1 MDSPPLLFSSSHFRR
16 ICADL
21 AARYAINRRTLD
33 RCGCESP
40 RRGPSVDPLNTIG
53 MERRGGNFEVAS
65 FERIIYYPS
74 LFSGIRFEVIISS
87 RKRWLRSFLQ
97 LAIRISRQGYWKLV
111 LEQDSKDFG
120 YNKHL
125 EGISSIRRLNIQI
138 RGFCGK

>member
-65 FERIIYYPS
+65 FERIIYHPS
-74 LFSGIRFEVIISS
+74 LFRDPLRSYNIGSKEVASIFSSIGNSNIAAGILEISS
-87 RKRWLRSFLQ
+87 
-97 LAIRISRQGYWKLV
+97 
-111 LEQDSKDFG
+111 
-120 YNKHL
+120 
-125 EGISSIRRLNIQI
+125 
-138 RGFCGK
+138 